1 MAETIENLML
11 EHLKRF
17 QTTQDQILRELQLV
31 TQRLGNLE
39 AAVARLGRDQ
49 SGTYEEQILDR
60 HATDKLRERVDRI
73 ERRLELI

>member
-1 MAETIENLML
+1 MVDTIENLML

-31 TQRLGNLE
+31 TQRLGHLE
-39 AAVARLGRDQ
+39 TAVARLGRDQ
-49 SGTYEEQILDR
+49 SSTYEEQILDR

-73 ERRLELI
+73 ERRLELS